1 MKVIFLLLCAVFLQL
16 ELFAQLMTVD
26 EKKTD
31 KVFVALNG
39 KASVVIISPH
49 DDLVIESSSTKDG
62 DIKKEV
68 RSNKNGEYEYEFLV
82 DVTKNNQ
89 RAYNISRKGSA
100 LRTRI
105 EKVILRGNER
115 RYFYTAEVENPITI
129 EKLPEQKNDVY
140 YEKGK
145 ACIEF
150 TTGLEGLDFTLHP
163 KNAPISIKRSKN
175 EAGANVISVIVDV
188 AFIQK
193 CLEEIADYKKLQNE
207 YETLLDLISSG
218 KASVE
223 ELDKSDVMKKQLEK
237 IETDMDTMSVFV
249 EIYGNNTNVLHF
261 DLMDEDL
268 ALGSGSK
275 KCIAIMALK
284 EKVFGRE
291 YNQDI
296 ENAKIAEQARK
307 YSTAE
312 GYYEQALQ
320 KAETLEEK
328 NLCEEKIREMN
339 SCAGYMKAANIA
351 LQAMKLR
358 QSKREEVEI
367 DQIEECY
374 DIVIANYRSLYQL
387 RNDELF
393 LERIAK
399 LEEIRNNLDLVIT
412 GKVVHVKKKQG
423 VFDETPMS
431 GVDIYGIGID
441 RTYLGS
447 VDASGQFKLQ
457 VKKKDYSSL
466 LFVPKDKKMG
476 EATSISLKGKH
487 LNLKVRIYD

>member
-1 MKVIFLLLCAVFLQL
+1 
-16 ELFAQLMTVD
+16 
-26 EKKTD
+26 
-31 KVFVALNG
+31 
-39 KASVVIISPH
+39 
-49 DDLVIESSSTKDG
+49 
-62 DIKKEV
+62 
-68 RSNKNGEYEYEFLV
+68 
-82 DVTKNNQ
+82 
-89 RAYNISRKGSA
+89 
-100 LRTRI
+100 
-105 EKVILRGNER
+105 
-115 RYFYTAEVENPITI
+115 
-129 EKLPEQKNDVY
+129 
-140 YEKGK
+140 
-145 ACIEF
+145 
-150 TTGLEGLDFTLHP
+150 
-163 KNAPISIKRSKN
+163 
-175 EAGANVISVIVDV
+175 
-188 AFIQK
+188 
-193 CLEEIADYKKLQNE
+193 
-207 YETLLDLISSG
+207 
-218 KASVE
+218 
-223 ELDKSDVMKKQLEK
+223 
-237 IETDMDTMSVFV
+237 
-249 EIYGNNTNVLHF
+249 
-261 DLMDEDL
+261 
-268 ALGSGSK
+268 
-275 KCIAIMALK
+275 
-284 EKVFGRE
+284 
-291 YNQDI
+291 
-296 ENAKIAEQARK
+296 
-307 YSTAE
+307 
-312 GYYEQALQ
+312 
-320 KAETLEEK
+320 
-328 NLCEEKIREMN
+328 MN

>member
-1 MKVIFLLLCAVFLQL
+1 MQQQL
-16 ELFAQLMTVD
+16 YAQLMTVD

-31 KVFVALNG
+31 KSFIALNG
-39 KASVVIISPH
+39 KASVVIVSPH

-62 DIKKEV
+62 DIKKEI
-68 RSNKNGEYEYEFLV
+68 RSNKSGEYEYEFLV
-82 DVTKNNQ
+82 DITKNNQ

-100 LRTRI
+100 LRARI
-105 EKVILRGNER
+105 EKIILKGNER
-115 RYFYTAEVENPITI
+115 RYFYTAEVENPITL
-129 EKLPEQKNDVY
+129 EELPAQKNDVY

-150 TTGLEGLDFTLHP
+150 TTGLEGLNFILHP

-175 EAGANVISVIVDV
+175 EAGANVISVVVDMV
-188 AFIQK
+188 FIQK
-193 CLEEIADYKKLQNE
+193 GLEAIANYEKLQND
-207 YETLLDLISSG
+207 YEALLDLINSG

-223 ELDKSDVMKKQLEK
+223 ELDKSDVMKKQLE
-237 IETDMDTMSVFV
+237 ETEANIDAMSVFV
-249 EIYGNNTNVLHF
+249 EVYGNNTNALHF
-261 DLMDEDL
+261 DLMDKDL
-268 ALGSGSK
+268 GLGSGSK
-275 KCIAIMALK
+275 KCVAILALK
-284 EKVFGRE
+284 EKVYGRE

-296 ENAKIAEQARK
+296 ENAKIAEQTRN
-307 YSTAE
+307 YSNAKS
-312 GYYEQALQ
+312 YYEQALQ
-320 KAETLEEK
+320 KAETPEEK
-328 NLCEEKIREMN
+328 RLCEEKIQEMD
-339 SCAGYMKAANIA
+339 SCAGYMQAANTA
-351 LQAMKLR
+351 LRAMKIR

-374 DIVIANYRSLYQL
+374 DVVIANYRSLYQL

-399 LEEIRNNLDLVIT
+399 LEKIRNNLDLVIT

-423 VFDETPMS
+423 VFDETPMT

-457 VKKKDYSSL
+457 VKRKDYSSL